1 MPIKHSLRSLSA
13 FAIDSD
19 QFHVL
24 QSALRFREY
33 LLDAIN
39 NATSRIYLVALY
51 LEDDEAGREVLTAAY
66 EAKQRNPKLDIV
78 ICVDWHRAQRGL
90 IGAEKAAGNAAMYQ
104 AFAEKYEHAIPV
116 YGVPVRNREVFG
128 VLHLKGFVIDDTVI
142 YSGASLNNVY
152 LHYQDR
158 YRFDRYH
165 VMQHAPLADS
175 MVDFIHNDMICHSA
189 VKDLSQCP
197 LPTTKELK
205 PAIRAFRASLSKAYY
220 RIESAADKTVEP
232 QSLNVDQVAVTP
244 LVGVGRRQNLL
255 NQQITQLLSA
265 AQEELVLCTPYFNLP
280 KVVLREVKRAIKR
293 GVKVHVIVGDK
304 TANDF
309 YIAPDEPFKA
319 ISGLPYLYEMNLR
332 KFARANEGYIASGGL
347 SIHLWKHDNNSYHL
361 KGLWVDRQT
370 MLLTG
375 NNVNPR
381 AWALD
386 LENGLLIEDPKQHL
400 LAKFTAEF
408 DNIYQ
413 HTQRIASY
421 SELETIHDYPVKI
434 QRLLKKVIRTR
445 ADRLLKR
452 IL

>member
-1 MPIKHSLRSLSA
+1 MPIRNLFGSLPT
-13 FAIDSD
+13 FAVEPD

-24 QSALRFREY
+24 QSALSFREY
-33 LLDAIN
+33 LLEAIH
-39 NATSRIYLVALY
+39 NAMSRIYLVTLY
-51 LEDDEAGREVLTAAY
+51 LENDEAGREVLTAAY
-66 EAKQRNPKLDIV
+66 EAKQRNPELDIV

-90 IGAEKAAGNAAMYQ
+90 IGAEKAKGNAAMYQ

-152 LHYQDR
+152 LHYLDR

-165 VMQHAPLADS
+165 VIHNPSLADS
-175 MVDFIHNDMICHSA
+175 MAGFIRNDMIENPA
-189 VKDLSQCP
+189 VNNLAEMDLPS
-197 LPTTKELK
+197 TKELK
-205 PAIRAFRASLSKAYY
+205 PTIRQFRISLGKSSYGGEKQA
-220 RIESAADKTVEP
+220 VGV
-232 QSLNVDQVAVTP
+232 QQVAVTP
-244 LVGVGRRQNLL
+244 MVGVGKRHNVL
-255 NQQITQLLSA
+255 NQKIITLLA
-265 AQEELVLCTPYFNLP
+265 DAKQEIVLCTPYFNLP

-293 GVKVHVIVGDK
+293 GVKVHIVVGDK

-309 YIAPDEPFKA
+309 YIAPDQPFKA
-319 ISGLPYLYEMNLR
+319 IGGLPYLYEMNLR
-332 KFARANEGYIASGGL
+332 KFAHANERYIASGGL

-361 KGLWVDRQT
+361 KGLWIDRRI

-413 HTQRIASY
+413 HTQRISSY
-421 SELETIHDYPVKI
+421 SQLETIHDYPDKI

>member
-1 MPIKHSLRSLSA
+1 MLIRNLFGSLPT
-13 FAIDSD
+13 FAVEPD
-19 QFHVL
+19 QFQVL
-24 QSALRFREY
+24 QSALSFREY
-33 LLDAIN
+33 LLEAIH

-51 LEDDEAGREVLTAAY
+51 LENDEAGREVLTAVY
-66 EAKQRNPKLDIV
+66 EAKQRNPELDIV

-90 IGAEKAAGNAAMYQ
+90 IGAEKAKGNAAMYQ
-104 AFAEKYEHAIPV
+104 AYAEKYEHAIPV

-165 VMQHAPLADS
+165 VIQNPSLADS
-175 MVDFIHNDMICHSA
+175 MAGFIRKEMIQNPA
-189 VKDLSQCP
+189 VNNLAETDLPS
-197 LPTTKELK
+197 TKELK
-205 PAIRAFRASLSKAYY
+205 SAIRQFRISLGKSSYGGEKQVVG
-220 RIESAADKTVEP
+220 DH
-232 QSLNVDQVAVTP
+232 QVAVTP
-244 LVGVGRRQNLL
+244 MVGVGKRNNVL
-255 NQQITQLLSA
+255 NQKITALLA
-265 AQEELVLCTPYFNLP
+265 DAKQEIVLCTPYFNLP

-293 GVKVHVIVGDK
+293 GVKVHVVVGDK

-309 YIAPDEPFKA
+309 YIAPDQPFKA
-319 ISGLPYLYEMNLR
+319 IGGLPYLYEMNLR
-332 KFARANEGYIASGGL
+332 KFARANESHIASGGL

-361 KGLWVDRQT
+361 KGLWVDRRT

-408 DNIYQ
+408 DNIHKY
-413 HTQRIASY
+413 TQRISSY
-421 SELETIHDYPVKI
+421 SQLETIHDYPVKI

>member
-1 MPIKHSLRSLSA
+1 MLIRNLFGSLPT
-13 FAIDSD
+13 FAVEPD
-19 QFHVL
+19 QFQVL
-24 QSALRFREY
+24 QSALSFREY

-51 LEDDEAGREVLTAAY
+51 LENDEAGREVLTAAY
-66 EAKQRNPKLDIV
+66 EAKQRNPGLDIV

-90 IGAEKAAGNAAMYQ
+90 IGAEKAKGNAAMYQ

-165 VMQHAPLADS
+165 VIQNPSLADS
-175 MVDFIHNDMICHSA
+175 MAGFIRNDMIQNPA
-189 VKDLSQCP
+189 VNNLAVADLPS
-197 LPTTKELK
+197 TKELK
-205 PAIRAFRASLSKAYY
+205 SAIRQFRISLGKSSYGGEKQKVN
-220 RIESAADKTVEP
+220 D
-232 QSLNVDQVAVTP
+232 QQVAVTP
-244 LVGVGRRQNLL
+244 MVGVGKRNNEL
-255 NQQITQLLSA
+255 NQKITALLA
-265 AQEELVLCTPYFNLP
+265 NAKQEIVLCTPYFNLP

-293 GVKVHVIVGDK
+293 GVKVHVVVGDK

-309 YIAPDEPFKA
+309 YIAPDQPFKA
-319 ISGLPYLYEMNLR
+319 IGGLPYLYEMNLR
-332 KFARANEGYIASGGL
+332 KFARANESHIASGGL

-408 DNIYQ
+408 DNIHQY
-413 HTQRIASY
+413 TQRISSFAQ
-421 SELETIHDYPVKI
+421 LETIHDYPVKI

>member
-1 MPIKHSLRSLSA
+1 MPIRNLFASLPT
-13 FAIDSD
+13 FAVEPD

-24 QSALRFREY
+24 QSALSFREY
-33 LLDAIN
+33 LLKAIH

-104 AFAEKYEHAIPV
+104 EFAEKYEYDIPV

-128 VLHLKGFVIDDTVI
+128 VLHLKGFVVDDTVI

-165 VMQHAPLADS
+165 VIQHAALADS
-175 MVDFIHNDMICHSA
+175 MVGFIRNEMIRNPA
-189 VKDLSQCP
+189 VNNLAEAG
-197 LPTTKELK
+197 LPSTKELK
-205 PAIRAFRASLSKAYY
+205 SVIRQFRVSLGKSAYAG
-220 RIESAADKTVEP
+220 EKQFVG
-232 QSLNVDQVAVTP
+232 DQHVAVTP
-244 LVGVGRRQNLL
+244 MVGVGKRFNAL
-255 NQQITQLLSA
+255 NQKITTLLA
-265 AQEELVLCTPYFNLP
+265 EAKQEIVLCTPYFNLP

-293 GVKVHVIVGDK
+293 GVKVHVVVGDK

-309 YIAPDEPFKA
+309 YIAPDQPFKA
-319 ISGLPYLYEMNLR
+319 IGGLPYLYEMNLR
-332 KFARANEGYIASGGL
+332 KFACANESHIASGGL
-347 SIHLWKHDNNSYHL
+347 SIHLWKHDSNSYHL
-361 KGLWVDRQT
+361 KGLWVDRRI

-386 LENGLLIEDPKQHL
+386 LENGLLVDDPQQHL

-408 DNIYQ
+408 DNIHQ

-421 SELETIHDYPVKI
+421 SELETIHDYPDKI

>member
-1 MPIKHSLRSLSA
+1 MPIRNLFGSLPT
-13 FAIDSD
+13 FAVEPD

-24 QSALRFREY
+24 QSALSFREY
-33 LLDAIN
+33 LLEAIQ

-66 EAKQRNPKLDIV
+66 EAKQRNPSLDIA

-90 IGAEKAAGNAAMYQ
+90 IGAEKAKGNAAMYQ

-142 YSGASLNNVY
+142 YSGASINNVY
-152 LHYQDR
+152 LHRQDR

-165 VMQHAPLADS
+165 VIQNQALANS
-175 MVDFIHNDMICHSA
+175 MVDFIGTKMIQHSA
-189 VKDLSQCP
+189 VNNLAETN
-197 LPTTKELK
+197 LPSTKELK
-205 PAIRAFRASLSKAYY
+205 PVIRQFRISLGKSFYGGEKQAV
-220 RIESAADKTVEP
+220 SD
-232 QSLNVDQVAVTP
+232 QQVAVTP
-244 LVGVGRRQNLL
+244 MVGVGKRHNVL
-255 NQQITQLLSA
+255 NQKIVSILSGA
-265 AQEELVLCTPYFNLP
+265 KQEIVLCTPYFNLP

-293 GVKVHVIVGDK
+293 GVKVHVVVGDK

-309 YIAPDEPFKA
+309 YIAPDQPFKA
-319 ISGLPYLYEMNLR
+319 IGGLPYLYEMNLR
-332 KFARANEGYIASGGL
+332 KFARANESHIASGGL
-347 SIHLWKHDNNSYHL
+347 SIHLWKHDNNSFHL
-361 KGLWVDRQT
+361 KGLWVDART

-386 LENGLLIEDPKQHL
+386 LENGLLIEDPKQNL

-408 DNIYQ
+408 DNIHR
-413 HTQRIASY
+413 HTQRIS
-421 SELETIHDYPVKI
+421 SFEQLEVLADYPLKI

>member
-1 MPIKHSLRSLSA
+1 MPIRNLFGSLPT
-13 FAIDSD
+13 FAVEPD

-24 QSALRFREY
+24 QSALSFREY
-33 LLDAIN
+33 LLEAIHY
-39 NATSRIYLVALY
+39 AMSRIYLVTLY
-51 LEDDEAGREVLTAAY
+51 LENDEAGREVLTAAY
-66 EAKQRNPKLDIV
+66 EAKQRNPELDIV

-90 IGAEKAAGNAAMYQ
+90 IGAEKAIGNAAMYQ

-128 VLHLKGFVIDDTVI
+128 VLHLKGFIIDDTVI

-165 VMQHAPLADS
+165 VIQNSSLADS
-175 MVDFIHNDMICHSA
+175 MAGFIRNEMIQNPA
-189 VKDLSQCP
+189 VNNLAETDLPS
-197 LPTTKELK
+197 TKELK
-205 PAIRAFRASLSKAYY
+205 AAIRQFRISLGKSSYGGEKQVVG
-220 RIESAADKTVEP
+220 DH
-232 QSLNVDQVAVTP
+232 QVAVTP
-244 LVGVGRRQNLL
+244 MVGVGKRNNVL
-255 NQQITQLLSA
+255 NQKITALLA
-265 AQEELVLCTPYFNLP
+265 DAKQEIVLCTPYFNLP
-280 KVVLREVKRAIKR
+280 KVVLREVQRAIKR
-293 GVKVHVIVGDK
+293 GVKVHVVVGDK

-309 YIAPDEPFKA
+309 YIAPDQPFKA
-319 ISGLPYLYEMNLR
+319 IGGLPYLYEMNLR
-332 KFARANEGYIASGGL
+332 KFARANESHIASGGL
-347 SIHLWKHDNNSYHL
+347 SIHLWKHDSNSYHL
-361 KGLWVDRQT
+361 KGLWVDRRT

-408 DNIYQ
+408 DNIHQ
-413 HTQRIASY
+413 HTQRISSY
-421 SELETIHDYPVKI
+421 SQLETIHDYPVKI